1 MHPMTQLYRHGV
13 YRFLLTRQ
21 WLILALLALVMIPT
35 MIELGFWQ
43 LHRHEHKVAQNAL
56 ISHNLKAKP
65 VPVAALTSP
74 GHVVPRSDYWR
85 AVKATGTYDEK
96 HEVVVRRRTSTD
108 GSIGFHVLVPFDLKG
123 GGTVMINRGWIAT
136 ADDQRAFPDVPAA
149 PQGEVTVTGRLKA
162 DETTGSSGIKD
173 LSDLPDRQVMLINS
187 AQQAKLLSRPVLGG
201 YLEQTG
207 PVPSGGKPEL
217 IEAPDD
223 SSIGPHM
230 AYAVQ
235 WWLFAA
241 GVPVGYVVLARR
253 EKRDLVTAAAEAAEA
268 QDDAPAEPGKPEP
281 AKA

>member
-1 MHPMTQLYRHGV
+1 MHLMTRLYRHGV

-149 PQGEVTVTGRLKA
+149 PKGEVTVTGRLKA

-223 SSIGPHM
+223 GSIGPHM

-268 QDDAPAEPGKPEP
+268 QDAPAEPGKPEP

>member
-1 MHPMTQLYRHGV
+1 M

-136 ADDQRAFPDVPAA
+136 ADDQHAFPDVPAA
-149 PQGEVTVTGRLKA
+149 PKGEVTVTGRLKA

>member
-1 MHPMTQLYRHGV
+1 MTRLYRHGV

-149 PQGEVTVTGRLKA
+149 PKGEVTVTGRLKA

-253 EKRDLVTAAAEAAEA
+253 EKRDLVAAAAEAAEA
-268 QDDAPAEPGKPEP
+268 QDSPAEPGKPEP

>member
-21 WLILALLALVMIPT
+21 WLILALIALVLIPT
-35 MIELGFWQ
+35 MVELGFWQ

-56 ISHNLKAKP
+56 ITHNLKAKP
-65 VPVAALTSP
+65 VPVAGLTSP

-85 AVKATGTYDEK
+85 AVTATGTYDEK
-96 HEVVVRRRTSTD
+96 HEVVVRRRTAVD
-108 GSIGFHVLVPFDLKG
+108 GSIGVHVLIPFDLKG
-123 GGTVMINRGWIAT
+123 GGTVMINRGWVPSA
-136 ADDQRAFPDVPAA
+136 ADQHAFPDVPAV
-149 PQGEVTVTGRLKA
+149 PRGEVTVTGRLKA
-162 DETTGSSGIKD
+162 DETTGASGIKD
-173 LSDLPDRQVMLINS
+173 ISDLPDRQVMLINS

-201 YLEQTG
+201 YIEQTG
-207 PVPSGGKPEL
+207 PEPKGDSPEL

-235 WWLFAA
+235 WWLFAG

-253 EKRDLVTAAAEAAEA
+253 EKRDRLAAAAEAAEQA
-268 QDDAPAEPGKPEP
+268 DAAEPEP